1 MVRELTT
8 KPFLRAAQGVAI
20 FLTSVSEKNYR
31 IRLYFCRLSIAVRLD
46 LDAVH

>member
-20 FLTSVSEKNYR
+20 FLTSVSEKTTVSDCVFAGSVS
-31 IRLYFCRLSIAVRLD
+31 L
-46 LDAVH
+46 